1 MSRNRLIFIFA
12 AAFAIVALLA
22 GWFFFFRGSPPI
34 KNYPS
39 PNTNG
44 EIIAFGDSLIEGVG
58 ATEGADLISLL
69 GVELGLPIRN
79 FGRSGDTTE
88 SALKRFQEI
97 FKEVSNPKVAIILL
111 GGNDFLRKV
120 PKEETFKNLGI
131 IIDEFQKRGA
141 IVLLLGIRGGVLN
154 DSYEKEFEILQKT
167 HQTALIPNVLKG
179 LLGDSRYMYDSIHPN
194 SAGYQKI
201 ADKILPTLKMLSE

>member
-1 MSRNRLIFIFA
+1 MSRNLTIFISIA
-12 AAFAIVALLA
+12 VLIVAITLA
-22 GWFFFFRGSPPI
+22 WFLFFRGPGPI
-34 KNYPS
+34 KNYPPANPS
-39 PNTNG
+39 G
-44 EIIAFGDSLIEGVG
+44 EIVAFGDSLVEGVG
-58 ATEGADLISLL
+58 STEGKDLVSLL
-69 GVELGLPIRN
+69 SAELGKPIIN

-88 SALKRFQEI
+88 SALNRTQEI

-141 IVLLLGIRGGVLN
+141 VVLLLGIRGGVLS
-154 DSYEKEFEILQKT
+154 DSFEEEFEIIQKT
-167 HQTALIPNVLKG
+167 YQTAYVPNVLKG

-201 ADKILPTLKMLSE
+201 AEKVVPTLKMLSE

>member
-1 MSRNRLIFIFA
+1 MSRNRIIFISVSVLV
-12 AAFAIVALLA
+12 IIAL
-22 GWFFFFRGSPPI
+22 GWFFFFRAPEPI

-44 EIIAFGDSLIEGVG
+44 EIIALGDSLIEGVG
-58 ATEGADLISLL
+58 ATEGNDLVSLL
-69 GVELGLPIRN
+69 SAELGEPIKN

-88 SALKRFQEI
+88 SALNRIQEI
-97 FKEVSNPKVAIILL
+97 FKESSNPKIAIILL

-120 PKEETFKNLGI
+120 PKEETFKNLGQ

-141 IVLLLGIRGGVLN
+141 AVLLLGIRGGVLS
-154 DSYEKEFEILQKT
+154 DSFEKEFEILQKT
-167 HQTALIPNVLKG
+167 HQTAYVPNVLKG

-194 SAGYQKI
+194 NAGYQKI
-201 ADKILPTLKMLSE
+201 AEKVAPTLKTLSE